1 MKKVFF
7 ITLAALFSLNLFS
20 QGLNFKQKIN
30 TDDLIGYWRPNEES
44 SQLFFWKD
52 INGKLQV
59 QEICETTGE
68 PIDLIRLRVDE
79 DSVVV
84 DTIFKPNEWV
94 VRSVF
99 VFTSPTELTC
109 TITGDTETTIYYT
122 KIK

>member
-59 QEICETTGE
+59 
-68 PIDLIRLRVDE
+68 
-79 DSVVV
+79 
-84 DTIFKPNEWV
+84 
-94 VRSVF
+94 
-99 VFTSPTELTC
+99 
-109 TITGDTETTIYYT
+109 
-122 KIK
+122 